1 MTDSTIF
8 RWRRRELLIAA
19 SAALAAPISAAHLA
33 QAGDRPAPA
42 KPRAIAGDR
51 IEPEWESRLS
61 ITVGP
66 QKADLVG
73 GDEKAIQAAVDYM
86 AGWGGGTV
94 RILPGAYRLRN
105 AVFLRSGVRILG
117 SGADSVLVKA
127 PQLKSMLSDN
137 SDFWDQ
143 EITLAD
149 PAGFQVGDGICLQV
163 DRGRHG
169 GRYITRRTLVARSGN
184 RFKLDRPLIDDDFTL
199 KGGAHVRTLYP
210 LICGEH
216 VTNAVVENIAL
227 DGNKAEQETL
237 YHYWGNYVAGIWLD
251 RSNNIQ
257 INKVTS
263 RGSCADGVSWQ
274 MSHDVTVEDCHCHDN
289 VGFGLHPGSG
299 SQRPIA
305 RGNRLERNY
314 IGFYFCYGVRNGV
327 VENNVIVDSETS
339 GVSIGQKDTDNLVR
353 ANQIRGSREV
363 GVLFRELDPVWAPHR
378 NRVEDNEIANSGDAS
393 GVAID
398 VQGQVQTVVLARNRI
413 RETRQPMRRIGVRI
427 GARAQDVLLLQNS
440 IEGFATDVADL
451 RKTAG

>member
-1 MTDSTIF
+1 MRDSETL
-8 RWRRRELLIAA
+8 RLRRRDLLFAA
-19 SAALAAPISAAHLA
+19 PVALAAVHAAA
-33 QAGDRPAPA
+33 EDRQAPA

-51 IEPEWESRLS
+51 VEPEWESRLS

-66 QKADLVG
+66 AKADLVG
-73 GDEKAIQAAVDYM
+73 GDEKAIQAGVDYM

-94 RILPGAYRLRN
+94 RVLPGTYRLRN

-117 SGADSVLVKA
+117 SGTDSVLVKA

-149 PAGFQVGDGICLQV
+149 PSGFEVGDGICLQV
-163 DRGRHG
+163 DKGRHG

-184 RFKLDRPLIDDDFTL
+184 RFKLDRPLIEDDFTL

-210 LICGEH
+210 LICGEGIR
-216 VTNAVVENIAL
+216 NAVVENIAL
-227 DGNKAEQETL
+227 DGNRAEQETL

-251 RSNNIQ
+251 RSNDIR
-257 INKVTS
+257 IRDVTS

-299 SQRPIA
+299 SQRPVA

-314 IGFYFCYGVRNGV
+314 IGFYFCYGIRNGL
-327 VENNVIVDSETS
+327 VENNTIVDSETS
-339 GVSIGQKDTDNLVR
+339 GVSIGHKDTDNLVR
-353 ANQIRGSREV
+353 ANRIRGSREV
-363 GVLFRELDPVWAPHR
+363 GVLFRALDPVWAPHR
-378 NRVEDNEIANSGDAS
+378 NRVEENEITDSGGES
-393 GVAID
+393 GIAID
-398 VQGQVQTVVLARNRI
+398 VQGEVRAAVLARNSI
-413 RETRQPMRRIGVRI
+413 RETRQTMKRIGVRI
-427 GARAQDVLLLQNS
+427 GARTEDVQVLDNR
-440 IEGFATDVADL
+440 IEGFAVDVADL